1 MRSENLRSAARTMAS
16 VWWWSE
22 CSHLRLW
29 FGTNN
34 VADVKLRRT
43 AWWHV
48 RRAGW
53 RDRSSWRLSER
64 NISMSEVTTEKQGS
78 NRPDTRGYDAWS
90 SASVHLPFNMRFVI
104 RASLSRETQLPT
116 LLWTATVNTGG
127 LMWIWIC
134 SRVLTLSCD
143 HILSRPQKP
152 KGWDE
157 SYPDGPPAWAQFN
170 YNLWR
175 FYRKWSS
182 LPQLSRSSEFIQ
194 C

>member
-1 MRSENLRSAARTMAS
+1 MKTPFSEGGLPFYCGGSYPAGEYYADCYKYEYTLDEWSMSGTMTEAKAYGAYDS
-16 VWWWSE
+16 SQFWG
-22 CSHLRLW
+22 LILAG
-29 FGTNN
+29 GTND

-78 NRPDTRGYDAWS
+78 SRLDTRGYVWS
-90 SASVHLPFNMRFVI
+90 STSEHLPFNMRFVI

-127 LMWIWIC
+127 LMWI
-134 SRVLTLSCD
+134 
-143 HILSRPQKP
+143 
-152 KGWDE
+152 
-157 SYPDGPPAWAQFN
+157 
-170 YNLWR
+170 
-175 FYRKWSS
+175 
-182 LPQLSRSSEFIQ
+182 
-194 C
+194 